1 MKKLVKG
8 LLISV
13 SEGITIGLLISVL
26 FNYIYQNKYFLPSS
40 PDFVNKFNSP
50 LNALIISIIIWAA
63 MGMIFYFASY
73 IFELE
78 KISVTKQ
85 TIYHFLVTYI
95 GYTILTI
102 YAGWYPLNIKWI
114 TIYTGIYILVY
125 LFFWLSAMKEAR
137 KITDEINQ
145 LT

>member
-1 MKKLVKG
+1 MKKLIKG
-8 LLISV
+8 LLLSV

-26 FNYIYQNKYFLPSS
+26 FNYIYQNKYLLPSS

-50 LNALIISIIIWAA
+50 LDALIVSIIIWAV

-78 KISVTKQ
+78 RISVTKQ

-102 YAGWYPLNIKWI
+102 YAGWFPLNIQWI
-114 TIYTGIYILVY
+114 TIYTAIYILVY